1 MNVLINIFL
10 IASVFTFFIFL
21 IANVFNFDGDKSI
34 NKIHI
39 DYIRAALIFAI
50 ISLILFLI
58 NQQTK

>member
-10 IASVFTFFIFL
+10 IASVFTFFIGV
-21 IANVFNFDGDKSI
+21 IVNVFNFDGDKSI

>member
-10 IASVFTFFIFL
+10 IASVFTFFNGVIV
-21 IANVFNFDGDKSI
+21 NVFNFDGDKSI